1 MGSKDSKPIQQMVVQ
16 NELNLS
22 THELMKEACIV
33 ITVIVAVELLKCW
46 INQQKK
52 KYAKKIIAGMTM
64 ASNI

>member
-33 ITVIVAVELLKCW
+33 TTIIVAVELIKYWL
-46 INQQKK
+46 NQQKK
-52 KYAKKIIAGMTM
+52 KYAKKVIAGMTM
-64 ASNI
+64 PSNI